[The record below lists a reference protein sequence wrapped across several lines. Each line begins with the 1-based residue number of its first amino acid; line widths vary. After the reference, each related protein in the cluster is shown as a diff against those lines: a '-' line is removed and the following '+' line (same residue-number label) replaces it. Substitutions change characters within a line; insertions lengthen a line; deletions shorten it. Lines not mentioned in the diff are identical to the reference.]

1 MTNVF
6 RSIAITICSWIY
18 PLIPPL
24 YGVFYDL
31 ANGQFFTETTIS
43 TLSNNLYVLVS
54 VVMLF
59 TFAVTLIKSIVNP
72 DMLTDNKKGTTG
84 FIKRAGLSLVII
96 VIIPWAFDQMYNIQG
111 QILKNNLI
119 EKIVVGYSG
128 DASAGSIAK
137 KSNAGQVLAA
147 SVLVDLLYPKEGANT
162 GTSTLET
169 DYNNMITTNID
180 DISKVADSINEKYSP
195 TGDEDASDD
204 EKEYVF
210 EFQALVSIIAG
221 GFILYMLVLFCLDM
235 GVRLIKLGLLEIT
248 APVSVIAY
256 IYNGTESLQ
265 KWTKE
270 VYSTYIQVFVKIAAL
285 SIVIFALQNVDT
297 FMQGL
302 DTDHPWLVRVFIVI
316 GLLTLAHQLPDL
328 VNSLFGMK
336 YSPKGG
342 IKGRLSN
349 MAAVGGIA
357 AAAWDK
363 ATGKVKG
370 VAGNV
375 AKAPIGAAT
384 AIGAGAA
391 AGAGKLTK
399 MGAKKIDNLTGNKI
413 SDMASRARGGTIGRG
428 MAVAASGI
436 KAGGGKKTVDA
447 MKEAYGKEFAGE
459 KWVQEQNR
467 TKQISDSAK
476 AVAKT
481 ATGVY
486 DASGNINVPA
496 FNAAGRNAVSTT
508 TNAFNKQ
515 VASGVIKKDNAAV
528 AERMNTARH
537 KNMVAE
543 HDQTAINNILKNLQT
558 AASSTSNDSAKRQ
571 INDLALKVSNGGLSA
586 SDIAT
591 EMSKIKIYSSNG
603 LAASASDAISA
614 GMQTA
619 INQLANSIDA
629 SANGGQLSSLQ
640 SYDKLVASTAASL
653 SAAEST
659 YNSML
664 EVVGE
669 KEKAAIK
676 ATVAVGKELSKEQL
690 K

>member
-96 VIIPWAFDQMYNIQG
+96 VIIPLAFDQMYNIQG

-147 SVLVDLLYPKEGANT
+147 SVLVDLLYPKDGANT

-265 KWTKE
+265 RWVKE
-270 VYSTYIQVFVKIAAL
+270 VFSTYLQVFVKIAAL
-285 SIVIFALQNVDT
+285 SIVIFALQNVDA

-328 VNSLFGMK
+328 VSSLFGMSYK
-336 YSPKGG
+336 GKGG

-363 ATGKVKG
+363 ARGK
-370 VAGNV
+370 AINV
-375 AKAPIGAAT
+375 AKAPMGAAT

-391 AGAGKLTK
+391 AGAGKLTQ

-413 SDMASRARGGTIGRG
+413 SDMASRVRGGTIGRG

-486 DASGNINVPA
+486 DANGNINVPA

-591 EMSKIKIYSSNG
+591 EMSKIKIYSSTG
-603 LAASASDAISA
+603 LGGGASDAISA

-653 SAAEST
+653 STAEST

>member
-54 VVMLF
+54 V
-59 TFAVTLIKSIVNP
+59 VTLIKSIVNP

-265 KWTKE
+265 RWVKE
-270 VYSTYIQVFVKIAAL
+270 VFSTYLQVFVKIAAL
-285 SIVIFALQNVDT
+285 SIVIFALQNVDA

-328 VNSLFGMK
+328 VSSLFGMSYK
-336 YSPKGG
+336 GKGG

-363 ATGKVKG
+363 ARGK
-370 VAGNV
+370 AINV

-413 SDMASRARGGTIGRG
+413 SDMASRVRGSTIGRG

-486 DASGNINVPA
+486 DATGNINVPA

-515 VASGVIKKDNAAV
+515 VANGVIKKDNAAV

-591 EMSKIKIYSSNG
+591 EMSKIKIYSSTG
-603 LAASASDAISA
+603 LGGGASDAISA

-640 SYDKLVASTAASL
+640 DYDKLVASTAASL
-653 SAAEST
+653 SKAEST

>member
-1 MTNVF
+1 MEEVF
-6 RSIAITICSWIY
+6 RSIGVTICGWIY

-31 ANGQFFTETTIS
+31 ANGQFFTETTIN

-72 DMLTDNKKGTTG
+72 DMLTDNKNGTTA
-84 FIKRAGLSLVII
+84 FIKRAGLSLVLI
-96 VIIPWAFDQMYNIQG
+96 VIIPLAFDQMYKIQG
-111 QILKNNLI
+111 EILKNNLI
-119 EKIVVGYSG
+119 EKIIVGYSG
-128 DASAGSIAK
+128 DASVGSIAK

-147 SVLVDLLYPKEGANT
+147 SVLVDLLYPKEGAT
-162 GTSTLET
+162 TSSGEQLQQN
-169 DYNNMITTNID
+169 YNLMITS
-180 DISKVADSINEKYSP
+180 DISKIKDVGKYINEKYSP

-210 EFQALVSIIAG
+210 EFQNLVSIIAG

-256 IYNGTESLQ
+256 IYKGTGSL
-265 KWTKE
+265 KDWTKE
-270 VYSTYIQVFVKIAAL
+270 VFSTYAQVFVKIAAL
-285 SIVIFALQNVDT
+285 SIVIFALQNIDT

-328 VNSLFGMK
+328 VSSLFGMK

-357 AAAWDK
+357 AAAWDQ
-363 ATGKVKG
+363 ATGKVKSIG
-370 VAGNV
+370 
-375 AKAPIGAAT
+375 KAPIGAVT
-384 AIGAGAA
+384 ALGAGAA

-413 SDMASRARGGTIGRG
+413 SDMASRVRGSTIGRG

-508 TNAFNKQ
+508 TNAFNEQ
-515 VASGVIKKDNAAV
+515 VKSGVIKKDNAAV

-537 KNMVAE
+537 NNMVAE
-543 HDQTAINNILKNLQT
+543 HDQTAINNILRNLQT
-558 AASSTSNDSAKRQ
+558 AASSTSNDSAKQQ
-571 INDLALKVSNGGLSA
+571 INDLALRVSNGGLTA
-586 SDIAT
+586 SDIAK
-591 EMSKIKIYSSNG
+591 EMSKIKVYTSGG
-603 LAASASDAISA
+603 LGAGASDAITTE
-614 GMQTA
+614 MQNV
-619 INQLANSIDA
+619 INGLANSIDA

-640 SYDKLVASTAASL
+640 DYDKLVASTAASL
-653 SAAEST
+653 SKAEST

>member
-1 MTNVF
+1 MEEVF
-6 RSIAITICSWIY
+6 RSIGVTICGWIY

-31 ANGQFFTETTIS
+31 ANGQFFTETTIN

-72 DMLTDNKKGTTG
+72 DMLTDNKNGTTA
-84 FIKRAGLSLVII
+84 FIKRAGLSLVLI
-96 VIIPWAFDQMYNIQG
+96 VIIPLAFDQMYKIQG
-111 QILKNNLI
+111 EILKNNLI
-119 EKIVVGYSG
+119 EKIIVGYSG
-128 DASAGSIAK
+128 DASVGSIAK

-147 SVLVDLLYPKEGANT
+147 SVLVDLLYPKEGAT
-162 GTSTLET
+162 TSSGEQLQQN
-169 DYNNMITTNID
+169 YNLMITS
-180 DISKVADSINEKYSP
+180 DISKIKDVGKYINEKYSP

-210 EFQALVSIIAG
+210 EFQNLVSIIAG

-256 IYNGTESLQ
+256 IYKGTGSL
-265 KWTKE
+265 KDWTKE
-270 VYSTYIQVFVKIAAL
+270 VFSTYAQVFVKIAAL
-285 SIVIFALQNVDT
+285 SIVIFALQNIDA

-328 VNSLFGMK
+328 VSSLFGMK

-357 AAAWDK
+357 AAAWDQ
-363 ATGKVKG
+363 ATGKVKSIG
-370 VAGNV
+370 
-375 AKAPIGAAT
+375 KAPIGAVT
-384 AIGAGAA
+384 ALGAGAA

-399 MGAKKIDNLTGNKI
+399 MGAKKIDNLTGGNI
-413 SDMASRARGGTIGRG
+413 SDAASRVRSSAIGRG

-467 TKQISDSAK
+467 TKEISDSAK

-486 DASGNINVPA
+486 DSSGNINVPA

-508 TNAFNKQ
+508 TNAFNEQ
-515 VASGVIKKDNAAV
+515 VKSGVIKKDNAAV

-543 HDQTAINNILKNLQT
+543 HDQTAINNILRNLQT

-591 EMSKIKIYSSNG
+591 EMSKIKVYTSGG
-603 LAASASDAISA
+603 LGAGASDAIST

-640 SYDKLVASTAASL
+640 DYDKLVASTAASL
-653 SAAEST
+653 STAEST

>member
-96 VIIPWAFDQMYNIQG
+96 VIIPFAFDQMYNIQG

-265 KWTKE
+265 RWVKE
-270 VYSTYIQVFVKIAAL
+270 VFSTYLQVFVKIAAL
-285 SIVIFALQNVDT
+285 SIVIFALQNVDA

-328 VNSLFGMK
+328 VSSLFGMSYK
-336 YSPKGG
+336 GKGG

-363 ATGKVKG
+363 ARGK
-370 VAGNV
+370 AINV
-375 AKAPIGAAT
+375 AKAPMGAAT

-391 AGAGKLTK
+391 AGAGKLTQ

-413 SDMASRARGGTIGRG
+413 SDMASRVRGGTIGRG

-486 DASGNINVPA
+486 DPNGNINVPA

-591 EMSKIKIYSSNG
+591 EMSKIKIYSSTG
-603 LAASASDAISA
+603 LGGGASDAIST

-653 SAAEST
+653 STAEST

>member
-31 ANGQFFTETTIS
+31 ANGQFFTETTIN

-96 VIIPWAFDQMYNIQG
+96 VIIPFAFDQMYNIQG

-265 KWTKE
+265 RWVKE
-270 VYSTYIQVFVKIAAL
+270 VFSTYLQVFVKIAAL
-285 SIVIFALQNVDT
+285 SIVIFALQNVDA

-328 VNSLFGMK
+328 VSSLFGMSYK
-336 YSPKGG
+336 GKGG

-363 ATGKVKG
+363 ARGK
-370 VAGNV
+370 AINV

-413 SDMASRARGGTIGRG
+413 SDMASRVRGGTIGRG

-486 DASGNINVPA
+486 DANGNINVPA

-508 TNAFNKQ
+508 TNALNKQ

-558 AASSTSNDSAKRQ
+558 AASSTSNDSVKRQ

-591 EMSKIKIYSSNG
+591 EMSKIKIYSSTG
-603 LAASASDAISA
+603 LGGGASDAISA

-640 SYDKLVASTAASL
+640 DYDKLVASTAASL
-653 SAAEST
+653 STAEST

>member
-1 MTNVF
+1 
-6 RSIAITICSWIY
+6 
-18 PLIPPL
+18 
-24 YGVFYDL
+24 
-31 ANGQFFTETTIS
+31 
-43 TLSNNLYVLVS
+43 
-54 VVMLF
+54 MLF

-96 VIIPWAFDQMYNIQG
+96 VIIPLAFDQMYNIQG

-180 DISKVADSINEKYSP
+180 DISKVADSIIEKYSP

-265 KWTKE
+265 RWVKE
-270 VYSTYIQVFVKIAAL
+270 VFSTYLQVFVKIAAL
-285 SIVIFALQNVDT
+285 SIVIFALQNVDA

-328 VNSLFGMK
+328 VSSLFGMSYK
-336 YSPKGG
+336 GKGG

-363 ATGKVKG
+363 ARGK
-370 VAGNV
+370 AINV
-375 AKAPIGAAT
+375 AKAPIGPAT

-413 SDMASRARGGTIGRG
+413 SDMASRVRGGTIGRG

-486 DASGNINVPA
+486 DANGNINVPA

-591 EMSKIKIYSSNG
+591 EMSKIKIYSSTG
-603 LAASASDAISA
+603 LGGGASDAISA

-653 SAAEST
+653 STAEST

>member
-265 KWTKE
+265 RWVKE
-270 VYSTYIQVFVKIAAL
+270 VFSTYLQVFVKIAAL

-328 VNSLFGMK
+328 VSSLFGMSYK
-336 YSPKGG
+336 GKGG
-342 IKGRLSN
+342 IKGRISN

-363 ATGKVKG
+363 ARGK
-370 VAGNV
+370 AINV

-391 AGAGKLTK
+391 AGAGKLTQ

-413 SDMASRARGGTIGRG
+413 SDTASRVRSSTIGRG

-476 AVAKT
+476 ALAKA

-486 DASGNINVPA
+486 DANGNINVPA

-508 TNAFNKQ
+508 NNALNKQ

-543 HDQTAINNILKNLQT
+543 HDQTAINNILRNLQT

-591 EMSKIKIYSSNG
+591 EMSKIKIYSSTG
-603 LAASASDAISA
+603 LGGGASDAISA

-653 SAAEST
+653 STAEST

-676 ATVAVGKELSKEQL
+676 ATVGVGKELSKEQL

>member
-265 KWTKE
+265 RWVKE
-270 VYSTYIQVFVKIAAL
+270 VFSTYLQVFVKIAAL

-328 VNSLFGMK
+328 VSSLFGMSYK
-336 YSPKGG
+336 GKGG

-363 ATGKVKG
+363 ARGK
-370 VAGNV
+370 AINV

-391 AGAGKLTK
+391 AGAGKLTQ

-413 SDMASRARGGTIGRG
+413 SDMASRVRGGTIGRG

-476 AVAKT
+476 AVAKA

-486 DASGNINVPA
+486 DANGNINVPA

-508 TNAFNKQ
+508 NNALNKQ
-515 VASGVIKKDNAAV
+515 VTSGVIKKDNAAV

-591 EMSKIKIYSSNG
+591 EMSKIKIYSSTG
-603 LAASASDAISA
+603 LGGGASDAISA

-653 SAAEST
+653 STAEST

-676 ATVAVGKELSKEQL
+676 ATVGVGKELSKEQL

>member
-31 ANGQFFTETTIS
+31 ANGQFFTETTIN

-96 VIIPWAFDQMYNIQG
+96 VIIPFAFDQMYNIQG

-265 KWTKE
+265 RWVKE
-270 VYSTYIQVFVKIAAL
+270 VFSTYLQVFVKIAAL
-285 SIVIFALQNVDT
+285 SIVIFALQNVDA

-328 VNSLFGMK
+328 VSSLFGMSYK
-336 YSPKGG
+336 GKGG

-363 ATGKVKG
+363 ARGK
-370 VAGNV
+370 AINV

-413 SDMASRARGGTIGRG
+413 SDMASRVRGGTIGRG

-486 DASGNINVPA
+486 DANGNINVPS

-508 TNAFNKQ
+508 TNALNKQ

-558 AASSTSNDSAKRQ
+558 AASSTSNDSVKRQ

-591 EMSKIKIYSSNG
+591 EMSKIKIYSSTG
-603 LAASASDAISA
+603 LGGGASDAISA

-640 SYDKLVASTAASL
+640 DYDKLVASTAASL
-653 SAAEST
+653 STAEST

>member
-31 ANGQFFTETTIS
+31 ANGQFFTETTIN

-96 VIIPWAFDQMYNIQG
+96 VIIPLAFDQMYNIQG
-111 QILKNNLI
+111 QILQNNLI

-128 DASAGSIAK
+128 DSSAGSIAK

-265 KWTKE
+265 RWVKE
-270 VYSTYIQVFVKIAAL
+270 VFSTYLQVFVKIAAL
-285 SIVIFALQNVDT
+285 SIVIFALQNVDA

-328 VNSLFGMK
+328 VSSLFGMSYK
-336 YSPKGG
+336 GKGG

-363 ATGKVKG
+363 ARGK
-370 VAGNV
+370 AINV

-413 SDMASRARGGTIGRG
+413 SDMASRVRGSTIGRG

-486 DASGNINVPA
+486 DANGNINVPA

-591 EMSKIKIYSSNG
+591 EMSKIKIYSSTG
-603 LAASASDAISA
+603 LGGGASDAISA

-653 SAAEST
+653 STAEST

>member
-1 MTNVF
+1 
-6 RSIAITICSWIY
+6 
-18 PLIPPL
+18 
-24 YGVFYDL
+24 
-31 ANGQFFTETTIS
+31 
-43 TLSNNLYVLVS
+43 
-54 VVMLF
+54 
-59 TFAVTLIKSIVNP
+59 
-72 DMLTDNKKGTTG
+72 
-84 FIKRAGLSLVII
+84 
-96 VIIPWAFDQMYNIQG
+96 
-111 QILKNNLI
+111 
-119 EKIVVGYSG
+119 
-128 DASAGSIAK
+128 
-137 KSNAGQVLAA
+137 
-147 SVLVDLLYPKEGANT
+147 
-162 GTSTLET
+162 
-169 DYNNMITTNID
+169 
-180 DISKVADSINEKYSP
+180 
-195 TGDEDASDD
+195 
-204 EKEYVF
+204 
-210 EFQALVSIIAG
+210 
-221 GFILYMLVLFCLDM
+221 MLVLFCLDM

-270 VYSTYIQVFVKIAAL
+270 VFSTYIQVFVKIAAL
-285 SIVIFALQNVDT
+285 SIVIFALQNVDA

-328 VNSLFGMK
+328 VSSLFGMSYK
-336 YSPKGG
+336 GKGG

-391 AGAGKLTK
+391 AGAGKLTQ

-413 SDMASRARGGTIGRG
+413 SDMASRVRGGTIGRG

-486 DASGNINVPA
+486 DAKGNINVPA

-591 EMSKIKIYSSNG
+591 EMSKIKIYSSTG
-603 LAASASDAISA
+603 LGGGASDAISA